1 MLLRISY
8 STLWIGCA
16 VGSIACA
23 GDEVTHRGDLADD
36 LGHVIVLDAPAS
48 RVVSLSPAITE
59 LLFAIGA
66 GDRVVGRT
74 QWGEY
79 PASVREVPSVGD
91 GLNPN
96 IELVAAQRPD
106 LVAFYASAANSQ
118 AIKQL
123 SDLGIASISLR
134 LDSLASVARAA
145 RFLGRIT
152 GAAEL
157 GNRLAMEFEASLDSA
172 RAAVLPLSGPRVVIV
187 TWDNPPIIIGGTSFL
202 SELIELA
209 GGHNVFDHIR
219 EPSATV
225 TIETIAE
232 QDPDALV
239 SFADEIPAF
248 AERPEWQ
255 TVVAVRERRFA
266 LVTGSEFSYPSPR
279 ALQAIRGLRAALE
292 RISR

>member
-1 MLLRISY
+1 MLLRLSY
-8 STLWIGCA
+8 DNLWIGFA
-16 VGSIACA
+16 VSSIACA
-23 GDEVTHRGDLADD
+23 GDAVTQRGDLADD
-36 LGHVIVLDAPAS
+36 LGHVVVLDAPAS

-79 PASVREVPSVGD
+79 PASVREVPNVGD

-172 RAAVLPLSGPRVVIV
+172 RAAVRPSSGPRVVMV

-239 SFADEIPAF
+239 SFADEIPGF

>member
-1 MLLRISY
+1 MLLRLFY
-8 STLWIGCA
+8 GNLWIGFA
-16 VGSIACA
+16 ISSIACA
-23 GDEVTHRGDLADD
+23 GDEVTQRGELADD
-36 LGHVIVLDAPAS
+36 LGHVVVLDAPAS

-118 AIKQL
+118 AIAQL

-145 RFLGRIT
+145 RFLGRVT
-152 GAAEL
+152 GTAER
-157 GNRLAMEFEASLDSA
+157 GNRLAAAFEASLDSA
-172 RAAVLPLSGPRVVIV
+172 RAVLVPASGPRVVIV

-279 ALQAIRGLRAALE
+279 ALQAIRRLRVALE
-292 RISR
+292 RVSR